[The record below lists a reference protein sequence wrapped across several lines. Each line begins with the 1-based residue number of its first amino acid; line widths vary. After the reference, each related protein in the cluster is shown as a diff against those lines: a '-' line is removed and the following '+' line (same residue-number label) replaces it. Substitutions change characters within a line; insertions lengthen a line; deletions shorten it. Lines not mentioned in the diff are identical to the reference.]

1 MYRLMEHDYMYKKAF
16 SDSGFQAVNSRLQ
29 VLRDSGFLVN
39 LTWISDLISL
49 WDSGFLKLN
58 SGFQSP
64 GFRIFQ
70 AKYPGFRNMDYLT
83 WHEMLSREAYYMVL
97 RKQCFHV

>member
-1 MYRLMEHDYMYKKAF
+1 MYK
-16 SDSGFQAVNSRLQ
+16 DILGFWIPSCEFQTPGPAVFRIPCH
-29 VLRDSGFLVN
+29 FN
-39 LTWISDLISL
+39 LDFKLNSL

-70 AKYPGFRNMDYLT
+70 VKYPGFRNMDYLT
-83 WHEMLSREAYYMVL
+83 WQEMLSREVYYMVL

>member
-1 MYRLMEHDYMYKKAF
+1 MF
-16 SDSGFQAVNSRLQ
+16 SSLKSSGTLLGTLPLNSLWY
-29 VLRDSGFLVN
+29 SGFLE
-39 LTWISDLISL
+39 
-49 WDSGFLKLN
+49 LN

-83 WHEMLSREAYYMVL
+83 CYEMLSREAYYMVL
-97 RKQCFHV
+97 LKQCFHV

>member
-39 LTWISDLISL
+39 LTWISNLIACGIPDSL
-49 WDSGFLKLN
+49 SWILDFKAQDFGFFKQNIPDSGIWIIL
-58 SGFQSP
+58 P
-64 GFRIFQ
+64 GT
-70 AKYPGFRNMDYLT
+70 KCYLEKHIT
-83 WHEMLSREAYYMVL
+83 W
-97 RKQCFHV
+97 F